1 MSSRFVSLYLLIRC
15 FLVAEPSPM
24 SAPSSLNVL
33 INPQSL
39 NQAVTVASASCGNVI
54 YMIRGA
60 KSENGNQIVIQNTQ
74 ELLNLLN
81 KNNARFSIN
90 QSLSKNNNNNNSAS
104 ALADVELR
112 NLTPESHVNNSQTIS
127 KDGRFLIKTLE
138 KSHSFFVVRNSSSSG
153 GVSGGSGLKITN
165 PISLAESK
173 YESKEEFRTKSTVK
187 AISSHPLKISEGAKD
202 NNENV
207 EVQIKHVPIG
217 SGELQKSQTTK
228 CY

>member
-1 MSSRFVSLYLLIRC
+1 
-15 FLVAEPSPM
+15 M

-90 QSLSKNNNNNNSAS
+90 QSLSNSNNNNNGAP

-112 NLTPESHVNNSQTIS
+112 NVTPESHVNNTQQIS

-138 KSHSFFVVRNSSSSG
+138 KSHSFLVVRNSSSSG

-173 YESKEEFRTKSTVK
+173 HESKEEFRTTSTVK

-217 SGELQKSQTTK
+217 SGELQKSKTTNVIK
-228 CY
+228 SQWKDIRED